1 MELVPFSIKHLWDI
15 PGQGLELP
23 VEVQDRKLHRL
34 PRWVKTNSKLWAP
47 LCVGDPDEM
56 PRIGARTTIPEG
68 CHKAELLWQSLV
80 EDSQCVHPEVCGRIN
95 PVGRLHFVRTTHP
108 GNTGVSIK
116 VYIQFKLSDEI
127 KRLKVVITG
136 LIISTWVGDLLCIA
150 RSPGGVWCRRGRGF
164 WRYQGLVATVGSSR
178 VLVKVLLSVSIIL
191 IIVPVNV
198 VIIFFQVLLF
208 NLWLRS
214 PSCPGHWLDLL
225 WPALRP

>member
-56 PRIGARTTIPEG
+56 PWICARTTIPEC

-95 PVGRLHFVRTTHP
+95 PVGRLHFVRTTHPEHSGIIPSLRPCLP

-150 RSPGGVWCRRGRGF
+150 CRNR
-164 WRYQGLVATVGSSR
+164 WE
-178 VLVKVLLSVSIIL
+178 
-191 IIVPVNV
+191 
-198 VIIFFQVLLF
+198 
-208 NLWLRS
+208 
-214 PSCPGHWLDLL
+214 
-225 WPALRP
+225 

>member
-108 GNTGVSIK
+108 EHSGIIPSLRPCLPGNTGVSIK

-150 RSPGGVWCRRGRGF
+150 CRNR
-164 WRYQGLVATVGSSR
+164 WE
-178 VLVKVLLSVSIIL
+178 
-191 IIVPVNV
+191 
-198 VIIFFQVLLF
+198 
-208 NLWLRS
+208 
-214 PSCPGHWLDLL
+214 
-225 WPALRP
+225 